1 MLRDYFPT
9 ALSFIWR
16 PDNDGQPFHDT
27 PHDPGGATNWGV
39 TYSTWTGWQQLH
51 KLPVSM
57 DAFKALGK
65 DDFQPLY
72 RAQFWNSIRCSS
84 LGAIGI
90 MMFDCAVNC
99 GPGHAAGFL
108 QTVLGVT
115 VDREVGPITIAAYA
129 NIDAAKLAR
138 ALCAQREDYYQHCPN
153 AQYFCK
159 GWDRRAE
166 ACRDYVLSLLPK
178 PVPPV
183 SLSPKPAS

>member
-72 RAQFWNSIRCSS
+72 RAQRGGWPNSDRPISGSS
-84 LGAIGI
+84 A
-90 MMFDCAVNC
+90 
-99 GPGHAAGFL
+99 
-108 QTVLGVT
+108 
-115 VDREVGPITIAAYA
+115 
-129 NIDAAKLAR
+129 
-138 ALCAQREDYYQHCPN
+138 
-153 AQYFCK
+153 
-159 GWDRRAE
+159 
-166 ACRDYVLSLLPK
+166 
-178 PVPPV
+178 
-183 SLSPKPAS
+183 

>member
-84 LGAIGI
+84 FSNLLRTHTRQSHDFGAIDSNFI
-90 MMFDCAVNC
+90 LEQKHPKQSQFD
-99 GPGHAAGFL
+99 
-108 QTVLGVT
+108 
-115 VDREVGPITIAAYA
+115 
-129 NIDAAKLAR
+129 K
-138 ALCAQREDYYQHCPN
+138 
-153 AQYFCK
+153 
-159 GWDRRAE
+159 
-166 ACRDYVLSLLPK
+166 
-178 PVPPV
+178 
-183 SLSPKPAS
+183 